1 MIVDEVGL
9 IRRAHNDRFEG
20 AAEFNNPGES
30 RLLIKT
36 FNELWERSQPE
47 PELRRLHL

>member
-1 MIVDEVGL
+1 MIVDDVGI

-20 AAEFNNPGES
+20 LAEFNNPGEA
-30 RLLIKT
+30 RLLLKR
-36 FNELWERSQPE
+36 FNDAWERSQPE